1 MAYGLIVSGLTLIA
15 QDIPN
20 ALTGEGLKAFGATTG
35 SHARA
40 TAYSPA
46 SFGQR
51 AGPDPV
57 DGSALE
63 SESSGADRAQHPTG
77 DRRRRNSNGGVNG
90 HAASGCVILAGER
103 PEKRNLADASQ
114 GDRTGAASQ
123 GIVRPFEEA
132 R

>member
-51 AGPDPV
+51 EVLTPSTDPLWNPNRQVPIVPNNQPATAAG
-57 DGSALE
+57 
-63 SESSGADRAQHPTG
+63 
-77 DRRRRNSNGGVNG
+77 
-90 HAASGCVILAGER
+90 
-103 PEKRNLADASQ
+103 
-114 GDRTGAASQ
+114 
-123 GIVRPFEEA
+123 
-132 R
+132 